1 LLPLNK
7 KTKTMQNYRF
17 LSQICKCKAIA
28 NLAIFSSFFL
38 ALNSGVLALI
48 KPGLV
53 ADIPGDIEV
62 SPPIKIAAGHDSHM
76 MEELLNEGDFIHAV
90 QTIEQQWLDEY
101 ANYFQKELAEISL
114 NADEIADTLALRG
127 EQTGQ
132 IPALIYLLSTT
143 NQLEILLVLPNRQA
157 IRHSIPEAQK
167 ELLVNTANQLSAEIT
182 NPIRRNR
189 TTYLQ
194 TSQQLYQWIIAPVEL
209 ELQAQGIDT
218 LIFCVGAGLRTLPWA
233 VLHDGQQFLVEKY
246 SLGLIP
252 AFNLTETVYQDIKNS
267 PVMAMGASE
276 FADLS
281 PLPAVPLELQQ
292 ISQELWFGESF
303 LNEEFTIANLRSQHQ
318 SQQFPIIHLATHAEF
333 LPGDPSNSYIKFWQ
347 DKLTLDRIGEL
358 QLNQSPVELLVLSA
372 CNTAIGDAEVEL
384 GFAGLAVNSGV
395 KSALASLWYV
405 SDMGTLALMNEFY
418 QSLQT
423 APIKAEALRAAQIA
437 MLQGKVYIENGELHG
452 TNSRIV
458 LPPALK
464 NLRPE
469 NLSHPYFWSA
479 FIMVGNPW

>member
-1 LLPLNK
+1 MLNNRLLS
-7 KTKTMQNYRF
+7 QF
-17 LSQICKCKAIA
+17 LSPAWLEVSNWKFAIA
-28 NLAIFSSFFL
+28 NLALVSGIFF
-38 ALNSGVLALI
+38 AIA
-48 KPGLV
+48 PGSLGHTESV
-53 ADIPGDIEV
+53 VFADIPGKLEETK
-62 SPPIKIAAGHDSHM
+62 PIKIAAGHDSHT
-76 MEELLNEGDFIHAV
+76 MEELLDERDFIHAV
-90 QTIEQQWLDEY
+90 QTIEQQWLNEY
-101 ANYFQKELAEISL
+101 VNYFQKELPEISL
-114 NADEIADTLALRG
+114 KADEIADTLAVRG

-132 IPALIYLLSTT
+132 IPALIYLLPTA
-143 NQLEILLVLPNRQA
+143 NQLEILLVLPNLQVIRQ
-157 IRHSIPEAQK
+157 SIPEAQK
-167 ELLVNTANQLSAEIT
+167 ELLVNTANQLRSEIT
-182 NPIRRNR
+182 NPIRRNSR
-189 TTYLQ
+189 TYLA
-194 TSQQLYQWIIAPVEL
+194 SAQQLYQWIIAPVEL
-209 ELQAQGIDT
+209 ELQAQGINT
-218 LIFCVGAGLRTLPWA
+218 LVFCVGAGLRTLPWA

-252 AFNLTETVYQDIKNS
+252 AFNLTETVYEDIKDS

-292 ISQELWFGESF
+292 ISQNLWFGEYF

-318 SQQFPIIHLATHAEF
+318 SNQFPIIHLATHAEF

-347 DKLTLDRIGEL
+347 DKLTLDQMAEL
-358 QLNQSPVELLVLSA
+358 QLNQPPVELLVLSA
-372 CNTAIGDAEVEL
+372 CQTAIGDEDVEL

-405 SDMGTLALMNEFY
+405 SDIGTLALMTEFY

-437 MLQGKVYIENGELHG
+437 MLQGKVYIENGELRG

-458 LPPALK
+458 LPPELK

-469 NLSHPYFWSA
+469 HLSHPYFWSA

>member
-1 LLPLNK
+1 
-7 KTKTMQNYRF
+7 MQNYRF
-17 LSQICKCKAIA
+17 LSQIFKCKIIA
-28 NLAIFSSFFL
+28 NLAIFSDNFL
-38 ALNSGVLALI
+38 AVTPGVVALS

-62 SPPIKIAAGHDSHM
+62 SPPIKIAAGHDTHS
-76 MEELLNEGDFIHAV
+76 MEELLNEGDFLHAV

-101 ANYFQKELAEISL
+101 VNYFQKELPEISL

-127 EQTGQ
+127 EQTGR
-132 IPALIYLLSTT
+132 IPALIYLLPTT
-143 NQLEILLVLPNRQA
+143 NQLEILLVLPNRQV
-157 IRHSIPEAQK
+157 IRRSIPEAQK
-167 ELLVNTANQLSAEIT
+167 ELLVNTSNKLRSDIT
-182 NPIRRNR
+182 NPIRRHR
-189 TTYLQ
+189 TTYLE
-194 TSQQLYQWIIAPVEL
+194 SAQQLYQWIIAPVEL

-233 VLHDGQQFLVEKY
+233 VLHDGEQFLVEKY

-292 ISQELWFGESF
+292 ITQELWFGEFF
-303 LNEEFTIANLRSQHQ
+303 LNEDFTIENLRSQHQ

-372 CNTAIGDAEVEL
+372 CNTAIGDEDVEL

-437 MLQGKVYIENGELHG
+437 MLQGKVYMENGELHG